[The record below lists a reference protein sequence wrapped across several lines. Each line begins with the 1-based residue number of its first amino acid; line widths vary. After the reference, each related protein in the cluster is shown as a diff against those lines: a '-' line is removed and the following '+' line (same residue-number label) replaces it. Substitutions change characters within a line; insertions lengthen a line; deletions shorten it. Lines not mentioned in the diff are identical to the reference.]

1 MILLF
6 PRKIM
11 QDAIRTKID
20 YAGISRLMKEH
31 LHLEGS
37 PVAIKFIT
45 SKEHLPEGVPALE
58 EKATHCQMVNMA
70 RKDGK
75 IFYSV
80 NENHACMGGS
90 WALGLREMTPTLK
103 SGEFYYKLGK
113 YDSWAAC
120 KRTILNIP
128 HVESGATYGIAYA
141 PLEKVP
147 YDPTLVLLVTT
158 PKAML
163 KLAQSNLYRLGGR
176 ITCNFAGIQSVC
188 SDASAQVY
196 LTGKM
201 NFSLGCD
208 GSRKYSGIEEGE
220 MVMGIPA
227 EMLPEIAD
235 ALPVVCGAPGS
246 S

>member
-1 MILLF
+1 
-6 PRKIM
+6 M
-11 QDAIRTKID
+11 QDAIRTEIN
-20 YAGISRLMKEH
+20 YPEVSRILKEL

-37 PVAIKFIT
+37 PVAIKFIN
-45 SKEHLPEGVPALE
+45 SLDHLPEGVPQISGTI
-58 EKATHCQMVNMA
+58 THCQMVSKA
-70 RKDGK
+70 RKDGE
-75 IFYSV
+75 IFYAT

-90 WALGLREMTPTLK
+90 WALGLRELTQTLK

-120 KRTILNIP
+120 KRTLDRIP
-128 HVESGATYGIAYA
+128 HVESGATYATAYA
-141 PLEKVP
+141 PLETTP
-147 YDPTLVLLVTT
+147 FEPTVVLIVTT

-176 ITCNFAGIQSVC
+176 ITCNFSGIQSVC

-196 LTGKM
+196 LTGQM
-201 NFSLGCD
+201 NYSLGCD
-208 GSRKYSGIEEGE
+208 GSRKFSGIEEGE

-227 EMLPEIAD
+227 EMLNEIAR
-235 ALPVVCGAPGS
+235 ALPVVTGAPGS

>member
-1 MILLF
+1 LF
-6 PRKIM
+6 PRKIIM

-20 YAGISRLMKEH
+20 YPEISRIMKEL

-37 PVAIKFIT
+37 PVAINFIT
-45 SKEHLPEGVPALE
+45 EKDHLPEGVPALE
-58 EKATHCQMVNMA
+58 EKVTHCQMVNMA
-70 RKDGK
+70 RKEGK

-80 NENHACMGGS
+80 NENHTCMGGS
-90 WALGLREMTPTLK
+90 WALGLREITHTLK
-103 SGEFYYKLGK
+103 NGEFYYKLGK

-128 HVESGATYGIAYA
+128 HVESNATYAIVYA

-147 YDPTLVLLVTT
+147 FDPTVVLLVTK

-163 KLAQSNLYRLGGR
+163 KLAQGNLYRLGGR

-188 SDASAQVY
+188 ADASAQVY
-196 LTGKM
+196 LTGKI

-208 GSRKYSGIEEGE
+208 GSRKLSGIEEGE

-235 ALPVVCGAPGS
+235 ALPVVCGARGS